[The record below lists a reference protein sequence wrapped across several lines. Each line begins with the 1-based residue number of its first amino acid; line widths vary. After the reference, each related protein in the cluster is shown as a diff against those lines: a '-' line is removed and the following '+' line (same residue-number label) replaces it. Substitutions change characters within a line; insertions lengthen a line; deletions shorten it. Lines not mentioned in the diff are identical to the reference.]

1 LIPRLTFASLRRR
14 FEGETSFSGIPRL
27 SSSRAFGAQE
37 RGSLD
42 VKQLREAVDQFI
54 RGYNV
59 KAAPF
64 AWRQGEIKQQPIRDN
79 IAHVCM

>member
-1 LIPRLTFASLRRR
+1 MGAHSWSSAALH
-14 FEGETSFSGIPRL
+14 PRL

-54 RGYNV
+54 RGYNA

-64 AWRQGEIKQQPIRDN
+64 EWRRGEIKQQPMRGN
-79 IAHVCM
+79 IAHFCM

>member
-1 LIPRLTFASLRRR
+1 MSKLQAPKAR
-14 FEGETSFSGIPRL
+14 E
-27 SSSRAFGAQE
+27 E

-54 RGYNV
+54 CAYNA

-64 AWRQGEIKQQPIRDN
+64 E
-79 IAHVCM
+79 